1 MKLVTYLLG
10 DAQRV
15 GVLNRDESWIYPIAA
30 ADMLE
35 LISRMDEDKLVE
47 LRALSS
53 RCADAVSGAV
63 RMDAVKLLAP
73 IPVPKQDI
81 VCLGVNYADHAVESA
96 RFHRELLKKDAARQT
111 IYFSKRVNRAVD
123 PFGGICAHEDMT
135 QQVDYEVELAV
146 ILKKDAKDVKR
157 EEVQDY
163 IFGYT
168 IMNDV
173 SARDVQTAHKQFYF
187 GKSLDDFTPLG
198 PCIVTAD
205 EISYPPQLRI
215 RSFVNGEARQDSNT
229 AYFLSTIEDVV
240 VELTQGMTLQAGT
253 IIATGTPA
261 GVGMGFTPPK
271 FLQIGDVVRC
281 EIEGIGILENTVV
294 AKA

>member
-1 MKLVTYLLG
+1 MKLVTYLQD

-15 GVLNRDESWIYPIAA
+15 GVLNRDESWVYPVSA
-30 ADMLE
+30 ADMLD
-35 LISRMDEDKLVE
+35 LISRMDEDELAE
-47 LRALSS
+47 LRALSQK
-53 RCADAVSGAV
+53 RADKVSGAV
-63 RMDAVKLLAP
+63 QMDSVKLLAP

-96 RFHRELLKKDAARQT
+96 RFHRELLKKDADRQT

-135 QQVDYEVELAV
+135 EKLDYEVELAV
-146 ILKKDAKDVKR
+146 ILGKDAKDVKR
-157 EEVQDY
+157 GEVQDF

-187 GKSLDDFTPLG
+187 GKGLDDFTPLG

-205 EISYPPQLRI
+205 EIAYPPQLRI

-271 FLQIGDVVRC
+271 FLQISDVVRC
-281 EIEGIGILENTVV
+281 EIEGIGVLENTVV
-294 AKA
+294 AKG

>member
-10 DAQRV
+10 DTQRV
-15 GVLNRDESWIYPIAA
+15 GVLNRDENWIYPVDV

-35 LISRMDEDKLVE
+35 LISRMDEDKLAE

-63 RMDAVKLLAP
+63 RMDAVKILAP

-96 RFHRELLKKDAARQT
+96 RFHRELLKKDTARQT

-146 ILKKDAKDVKR
+146 ILKKDAKDVKS

>member
-1 MKLVTYLLG
+1 MKLVTYLQG
-10 DAQRV
+10 DTQRV
-15 GVLNRDESWIYPIAA
+15 GVLNQDESWIYPVAV
-30 ADMLE
+30 ADMLD
-35 LISRMDEDKLVE
+35 LISRMDEDNLAE
-47 LRALSS
+47 LRTFS
-53 RCADAVSGAV
+53 RRSADEVDGAV
-63 RMDAVKLLAP
+63 RMEAVKLLAP

-96 RFHRELLKKDAARQT
+96 RFHRELLKKDTERQT

-123 PFGGICAHEDMT
+123 PFGGICAHEDLT
-135 QQVDYEVELAV
+135 QQLDYEVELAV
-146 ILKKDAKDVKR
+146 ILKKDAKDIKR

-187 GKSLDDFTPLG
+187 GKSLDGFTPLG
-198 PCIVTAD
+198 PCIVTED
-205 EISYPPQLRI
+205 EIPYPPELRI
-215 RSFVNGEARQDSNT
+215 RSFVNGEPRQDSNT
-229 AYFLSTIEDVV
+229 AYFLSTIEDIVT
-240 VELTQGMTLQAGT
+240 ELSQGMTLQAGT

-261 GVGMGFTPPK
+261 GVGMGFTPPQ

-281 EIEGIGILENTVV
+281 EIDGIGVLENAVV
-294 AKA
+294 AKE